1 MNESP
6 APLSAAGQP
15 LPKRWL
21 AIIVTIWAGQAVSM
35 VTSYAAGYA
44 AVWYVTETTGSA
56 LALAIAAIC
65 AYLPQGL
72 LSPFGGV
79 IADKYNRK
87 TVMIVADLGI
97 GVVSLVLGFIIL
109 MGHVTFGLIL
119 FMVVVRSLGQAFHGP
134 AMMAAMP
141 LLVPEKHLLRINT
154 LDQLLM
160 SVASVGAPAFGIF
173 LYTTLGFHSV
183 MFLDFFGAVAA
194 VAGLAL
200 AKIPTVHD
208 ATTDDQNVFQNM
220 RDGWKALS
228 STRGLVILIAGIT
241 VGMMAFA
248 PLGAVFP
255 LMTYDHFGGDGY
267 MASLVEAA
275 FGIGMIV
282 GSVLLMAWGGGKRL
296 AGLIAVAALIVG
308 VTTST
313 CGFLTPDMFPAFA
326 VLCAVMAMACAWFNG
341 PLITLV
347 QKNVPAE
354 KTGRALGFTT
364 AALGLASPVGI
375 AFGGMLAEAIGIA
388 PFFMVDGLVCIVLG
402 LLVYLPKS
410 VRALDHNED
419 AAAEAGMPE
428 VADTTVSRD

>member
-1 MNESP
+1 M
-6 APLSAAGQP
+6 
-15 LPKRWL
+15 
-21 AIIVTIWAGQAVSM
+21 
-35 VTSYAAGYA
+35 
-44 AVWYVTETTGSA
+44 WYVTETTGSA
-56 LALAIAAIC
+56 LALAVASIC

-79 IADKYNRK
+79 LADKYNRK

-109 MGHVTFGLIL
+109 AGHVTFGLIL
-119 FMVVVRSLGQAFHGP
+119 FMVIVRSVGQAFHGP

-154 LDQLLM
+154 LDQLLV
-160 SVASVGAPAFGIF
+160 SLASVGAPAFGIF

-208 ATTDDQNVFQNM
+208 ATTDDQHVLANM
-220 RDGWKALS
+220 RDGWRALS
-228 STRGLVILIAGIT
+228 HTRGLVILLAGIT

-267 MASLVEAA
+267 MASVVEDAA
-275 FGIGMIV
+275 FGIGMIA
-282 GSVLLMAWGGGKRL
+282 GSVILMAWGGGKRL
-296 AGLIAVAALIVG
+296 AGLMAVAALLVG
-308 VTTST
+308 VTTSA
-313 CGFLTPDMFPAFA
+313 CGLLTSQMFPAFVA
-326 VLCAVMAMACAWFNG
+326 LCALMAIGCAWFNG

-354 KTGRALGFTT
+354 KTGRALRPRHGRLRT
-364 AALGLASPVGI
+364 GLAHWDRGRRRVGRSHWHCPVLP
-375 AFGGMLAEAIGIA
+375 GGRPGMHRAGCAGVPAEKRARARPRQAG
-388 PFFMVDGLVCIVLG
+388 VGVCRCTLG
-402 LLVYLPKS
+402 RS
-410 VRALDHNED
+410 RRRR
-419 AAAEAGMPE
+419 EASE
-428 VADTTVSRD
+428 EA